1 MLVLVGHDERS
12 FSLQI
17 NITKDITSIVQ
28 WVKDFSISFPCVL
41 LLYGILIAFSILVLT
56 VNTQPAIA
64 CSELAMEALQQYVGC
79 VQGQCLFICM
89 CICVC
94 VCTYVYIII
103 CMCLCMC
110 LYMYICMCVYVCMC
124 IYIYMQRQQ
133 SFAFIVG
140 FERGQHLALVFL
152 LLLWASKC
160 LLGISDFN
168 DKISFN

>member
-1 MLVLVGHDERS
+1 MLVLVGHGERS

-28 WVKDFSISFPCVL
+28 WVKDFSLISSPCIL

-94 VCTYVYIII
+94 VCTYVYIIL

-110 LYMYICMCVYVCMC
+110 LYMYICMCVCVCMC
-124 IYIYMQRQQ
+124 MYVYIYINMYTYKYIYIYICRD
-133 SFAFIVG
+133 SS
-140 FERGQHLALVFL
+140 HLPL
-152 LLLWASKC
+152 LSGLGVVSTLLWYSC
-160 LLGISDFN
+160 C
-168 DKISFN
+168 